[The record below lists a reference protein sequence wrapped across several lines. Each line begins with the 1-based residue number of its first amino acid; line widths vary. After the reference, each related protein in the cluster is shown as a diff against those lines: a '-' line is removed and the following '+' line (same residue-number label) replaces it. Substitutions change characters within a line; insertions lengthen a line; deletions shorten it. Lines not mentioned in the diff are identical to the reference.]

1 MSSKIVGGYL
11 KSDLLKKEVNP
22 YFSSTLFSNARTC
35 LSVILDNLSIS
46 KLYIPSYIC
55 NSLID
60 VIRKKNIAYEVY
72 KIDLEFFPTEIF
84 NLDSS
89 EFFLYVNYFG
99 VCSINIKKLNNIYG
113 KKLIIDNSMA
123 FFANNNDYICFNS
136 ARKFFGV
143 QDGAYISGI
152 KVKHSLKK
160 RKTTFNYHIKLRDNN
175 RVLDGYNL
183 YLNNEK
189 RLNTIDQKA
198 SFESLYKLKHINY
211 GYIVKRRLNN
221 YKYLENNLKQYN
233 CLIVDKC
240 ESDIPMSYPLLLNK
254 VIDRSLFHKKM
265 FFIPFFWD
273 KMYYY
278 DYNISNI
285 SIHNLLSLPVD
296 QNCDIYNLKRL
307 INFIKE
313 IIV

>member
-11 KSDLLKKEVNP
+11 KSDLLKKKVKP

-72 KIDLEFFPTEIF
+72 TIDLKFLPTENF
-84 NLDSS
+84 KLASS

-99 VCSINIKKLNNIYG
+99 VCSINIRKLNNIYG
-113 KKLIIDNSMA
+113 KQLIIDNSMA
-123 FFANNNDYICFNS
+123 FFANNNEYICFNS

-143 QDGAYISGI
+143 PDGAYISGI
-152 KVKHSLKK
+152 KVKHNLKK
-160 RKTTFNYHIKLRDNN
+160 RKSNFNYHINLRDNC
-175 RVLDGYNL
+175 RVFEGYNL

-198 SFESLYKLKHINY
+198 SFESLYKLKHMKW
-211 GYIVKRRLNN
+211 V
-221 YKYLENNLKQYN
+221 
-233 CLIVDKC
+233 CC
-240 ESDIPMSYPLLLNK
+240 
-254 VIDRSLFHKKM
+254 
-265 FFIPFFWD
+265 
-273 KMYYY
+273 
-278 DYNISNI
+278 
-285 SIHNLLSLPVD
+285 
-296 QNCDIYNLKRL
+296 
-307 INFIKE
+307 
-313 IIV
+313 

>member
-11 KSDLLKKEVNP
+11 KSDLLKKKVKP
-22 YFSSTLFSNARTC
+22 YFSSTLFCNARTC

-60 VIRKKNIAYEVY
+60 VIRKKNVAYEVY
-72 KIDLEFFPTEIF
+72 TIDLKFFPTENF
-84 NLDSS
+84 ELDSS

-99 VCSINIKKLNNIYG
+99 VCSINIRKLNNIYG
-113 KKLIIDNSMA
+113 KQLVIDNSMA
-123 FFANNNDYICFNS
+123 FFANNNEYICFNS

-143 QDGAYISGI
+143 PDGAYISGI
-152 KVKHSLKK
+152 KVKHNFKK
-160 RKTTFNYHIKLRDNN
+160 RKNNFNYHIKLRDNN
-175 RVLDGYNL
+175 RVFEGYNL

-189 RLNTIDQKA
+189 RLNIIDEKA

-211 GYIVKRRLNN
+211 GYVIKRRLKNF
-221 YKYLENNLKQYN
+221 KYLENNLRQYN

-254 VIDRSLFHKKM
+254 VIDRSLFHKKK
-265 FFIPFFWD
+265 FFIPNFWD
-273 KMYYY
+273 EMYYY
-278 DYNISNI
+278 DFNVNNFY
-285 SIHNLLSLPVD
+285 IHNLLSLPVD

-307 INFIKE
+307 INYIKE